1 MAARPELSRPE
12 RTMGDPGRIR
22 ALDSVLSQRATA
34 EPSIL
39 IGARDGPALSGCE
52 RASKNLVRVLVLMTN
67 VHPGHEVGP
76 TILTAVSCGRAS
88 AGVRVPVR

>member
-1 MAARPELSRPE
+1 
-12 RTMGDPGRIR
+12 MGDPGRIR

-39 IGARDGPALSGCE
+39 IGVGRRDGPALSGCE
-52 RASKNLVRVLVLMTN
+52 RASKYLVRVLVLMTN
-67 VHPGHEVGP
+67 VHQGHEVGP